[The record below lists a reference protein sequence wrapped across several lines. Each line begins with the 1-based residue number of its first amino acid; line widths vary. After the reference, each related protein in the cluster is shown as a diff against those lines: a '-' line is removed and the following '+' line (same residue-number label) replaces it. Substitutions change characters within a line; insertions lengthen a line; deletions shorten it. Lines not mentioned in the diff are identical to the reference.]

1 MLSHL
6 RSTVHPRSKSG
17 SFIKGLLFS
26 LLFCAYGSAVAQ
38 DTTKSTSNTN
48 TATAKHE
55 LPEHVINRFGTPPA
69 VPTGELTDSVV
80 AALDVAF
87 GDSFKSGR
95 WGTEQQAA
103 LETITASKDARL
115 AWLISDLMRIAAST
129 ELNAQL
135 AKSASQ
141 LLNIEYTDGN
151 IWGHTTDQLIIL
163 GRCSN

>member
-1 MLSHL
+1 M
-6 RSTVHPRSKSG
+6 
-17 SFIKGLLFS
+17 
-26 LLFCAYGSAVAQ
+26 AQ
-38 DTTKSTSNTN
+38 ETTKSTSNAS
-48 TATAKHE
+48 TAALKHE
-55 LPEHVINRFGTPPA
+55 LPEHVIKRFGTPPA
-69 VPTGELTDSVV
+69 VPTGELADSVV

-95 WGTEQQAA
+95 WGAEQHAA

-141 LLNIEYTDGN
+141 LLNIEYKDGN
-151 IWGHTTDQLIIL
+151 IWGHTTDQLIGWDIV
-163 GRCSN
+163 GWCAN